1 MRLTCPYCGSRGN
14 DEFVYLGTADRVRPS
29 HHDAPSEQWTE
40 YVYERTNPA
49 GANRELWHHSFG
61 CRSWLIV
68 TRDTRTHEVLKTEPA
83 RDASPAPSQV
93 AVP

>member
-40 YVYERTNPA
+40 YVYMRTNPA

-68 TRDTRTHEVLKTEPA
+68 TRDTRTHEVLETEPA
-83 RDASPAPSQV
+83 RDASHASSQV
-93 AVP
+93 ALP